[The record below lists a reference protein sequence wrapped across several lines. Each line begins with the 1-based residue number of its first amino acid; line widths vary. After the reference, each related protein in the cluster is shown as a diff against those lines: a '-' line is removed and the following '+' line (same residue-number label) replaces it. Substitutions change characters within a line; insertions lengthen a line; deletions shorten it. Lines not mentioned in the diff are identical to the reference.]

1 MIDTLNIWICESLW
15 REIFKKRNLMEIF
28 IYKRERERERKQN
41 LVIRNLNSLS
51 FGIKFKEFVVDE
63 RMKSF
68 IS

>member
-1 MIDTLNIWICESLW
+1 
-15 REIFKKRNLMEIF
+15 MEIF
-28 IYKRERERERKQN
+28 IYNREREGEKERKQN